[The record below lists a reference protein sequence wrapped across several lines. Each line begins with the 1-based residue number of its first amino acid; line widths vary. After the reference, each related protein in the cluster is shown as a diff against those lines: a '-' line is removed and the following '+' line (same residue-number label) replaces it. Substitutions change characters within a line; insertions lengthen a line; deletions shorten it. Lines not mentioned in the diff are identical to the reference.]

1 MNQYENIPSQEDDP
15 IDSKVVKRHFP
26 RTNNNQVL
34 DFVFEKDPNLFL
46 RKNKILIHGRV
57 AIDDKYIPECGFVA
71 KLFGMLTIDVDSHT
85 ISSNRA
91 KYEIILEAFF

>member
-1 MNQYENIPSQEDDP
+1 MNQYESVLSQEDDI
-15 IDSKVVKRHFP
+15 IDKKVVKRHYP

-46 RKNKILIHGRV
+46 RKNKILIHGRI

-71 KLFGMLTIDVDSHT
+71 KLFGMLTIDVDAHT

-91 KYEIILEAFF
+91 KYDNLFF